1 VAAVKRVRIVKKIR
15 ESSGVW
21 RFVSMRRAG
30 SRNAWDQRDGCYF
43 LEWWEGPK
51 RRRQVAGQTPGDA
64 LEAQR
69 RKRNDLMGERA
80 WGAKGEQALTSK
92 R

>member
-1 VAAVKRVRIVKKIR
+1 MAAVKRVRIVKKVR
-15 ESSGVW
+15 ESS
-21 RFVSMRRAG
+21 
-30 SRNAWDQRDGCYF
+30 AWDQRDGCYF

-69 RKRNDLMGERA
+69 RKRNDLMGERV